1 MRQICILIG
10 LLFVSLVYGAGCHK
24 QDQITRYR
32 VPKQKIAAAQVT
44 QEMLVAL
51 TERDG
56 EVYFFK
62 TVGPTDRI
70 ERQHGL
76 VRTFLQQLQ
85 FPSEKNSS
93 PTWKLP
99 QGWSERKGSGM
110 RIATITVDKPPEAL
124 ELVVSSLRQTNPNWN
139 AYLAS
144 NLNRWRGQMGLP
156 SMEEKKAVQAFETL
170 TADGQTIYLAQIKGT
185 QAPPPPP
192 SFGGFG
198 QPNASSTGFDPTR
211 VRGTPPPEWK
221 PGPVTGM
228 RKACFRMQSDGQSLE
243 VTVITAGGNLLA
255 NVNRWRGQ
263 LELSPINEEQLEK
276 SIVDVKA
283 GNATGKYVALFGSL
297 ETILVA
303 VFPSTGGGSWFVKL
317 RGNQDLVKNQTAAF
331 KTFITSLRFGPNFQ

>member
-85 FPSEKNSS
+85 FPSDKNSS
-93 PTWKLP
+93 PTWQLP

-110 RIATITVDKPPEAL
+110 RIATITLDKPPQAL
-124 ELVVSSLRQTNPNWN
+124 ELIVSSLRQTNPDWN

-156 SMEEKKAVQAFETL
+156 AMEEKAAVQSFETF
-170 TADGQTIYLAQIKGT
+170 TTGGQTIYLAQIKGT
-185 QAPPPPP
+185 QAPPPHPL
-192 SFGGFG
+192 S
-198 QPNASSTGFDPTR
+198 
-211 VRGTPPPEWK
+211 
-221 PGPVTGM
+221 
-228 RKACFRMQSDGQSLE
+228 
-243 VTVITAGGNLLA
+243 AGL
-255 NVNRWRGQ
+255 VNRTRHRRDSIQPVCEAHLRPNGNRARSPGCAKPVSACKAMVSRWR
-263 LELSPINEEQLEK
+263 
-276 SIVDVKA
+276 
-283 GNATGKYVALFGSL
+283 
-297 ETILVA
+297 
-303 VFPSTGGGSWFVKL
+303 
-317 RGNQDLVKNQTAAF
+317 
-331 KTFITSLRFGPNFQ
+331 